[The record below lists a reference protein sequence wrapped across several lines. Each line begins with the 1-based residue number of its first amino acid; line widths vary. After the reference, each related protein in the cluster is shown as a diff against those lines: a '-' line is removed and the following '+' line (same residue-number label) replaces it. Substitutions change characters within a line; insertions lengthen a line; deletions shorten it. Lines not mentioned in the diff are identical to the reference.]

1 MLNSNNS
8 RNINNRT
15 IPLSGNSDIYLA
27 TEAIKPCSVPRNVM
41 IIGGG
46 VAGMEAARVAARRGH
61 KVELYEQK
69 GRLGGNLIVAGMPDF
84 KKECHALIHWYGSE
98 LHELN
103 VPVHLHSYIE
113 EEAILQSRA
122 DTVIIATGSTPLK
135 QAVPGFNNTFSAELV
150 LAGKKDPGKTVII
163 SGGGLVGCETAL
175 WLCNQGKQVILVEK
189 QNQILPVSHE
199 LSYSSTET
207 LKRLLPQK
215 GIIVKTDTVIS
226 HATEAGIV
234 LLSDGQA
241 TIQAADSVVTAIG
254 YQSNNA
260 LYEQLQTEV
269 KDIYLLGDAK
279 QVKNIM
285 HAVRDAYDV
294 ASQI

>member
-1 MLNSNNS
+1 MLYGNNA

-15 IPLSGNSDIYLA
+15 IPLSGNDNP
-27 TEAIKPCSVPRNVM
+27 EAIKPCSIPRHVM

-69 GRLGGNLIVAGMPDF
+69 GCLGGNLVAAGMPEF
-84 KKECHALIHWYGSE
+84 KKECHALVHWYGSE

-122 DTVIIATGSTPLK
+122 DVVIIATGSTPVK
-135 QAVPGFNNTFSAELV
+135 QPIHGFHHTFSAETV
-150 LAGKKDPGKTVII
+150 LSGKKDPGKTVIV

-175 WLCNQGKQVILVEK
+175 WLRNQGKQVVLVEK
-189 QNQILPVSHE
+189 QRQILPISRE

>member
-1 MLNSNNS
+1 MLYGNNA

-15 IPLSGNSDIYLA
+15 IPLSGNDNS
-27 TEAIKPCSVPRNVM
+27 EAIKSCSIPRHIM

-61 KVELYEQK
+61 KVDLYEQK
-69 GRLGGNLIVAGMPDF
+69 GCLGGNLVAAGMPEF
-84 KKECHALIHWYGSE
+84 KKECHALVHWYGSE

-113 EEAILQSRA
+113 EESILQSRA
-122 DTVIIATGSTPLK
+122 DVVIIATGSTPVK
-135 QAVPGFNNTFSAELV
+135 QTIPGFHHTFSAETV
-150 LAGKKDPGKTVII
+150 LSGKKDPGKTVIV

-175 WLCNQGKQVILVEK
+175 WLRNQGKQVILVEK
-189 QNQILPVSHE
+189 QSQILPISRE

-207 LKRLLPQK
+207 LKRLLPEK
-215 GIIVKTDTVIS
+215 GIVVKTDTVIS
-226 HATEAGIV
+226 HATAAGVI
-234 LLSDGQA
+234 LQSEGQ
-241 TIQAADSVVTAIG
+241 TITQSADSIITAIG
-254 YQSNNA
+254 YQSNNS
-260 LYEQLQTEV
+260 LYDNLKTEL
-269 KDIYLLGDAK
+269 KEIYLLGDAK

>member
-1 MLNSNNS
+1 MLYGNNA

-15 IPLSGNSDIYLA
+15 IPLSGNDNP
-27 TEAIKPCSVPRNVM
+27 EAIKPCNIPRHIM

-69 GRLGGNLIVAGMPDF
+69 GCLGGNLVAAGMPEF
-84 KKECHALIHWYGSE
+84 KKECHALVHWYGSE

-113 EEAILQSRA
+113 EESILQSRA
-122 DTVIIATGSTPLK
+122 DVVIIATGSTPVK
-135 QAVPGFNNTFSAELV
+135 QPIPGFHHTFSAETV
-150 LAGKKDPGKTVII
+150 LAGKKDPGKTVIV

-175 WLCNQGKQVILVEK
+175 WLRNQGKQVILVEK
-189 QNQILPVSHE
+189 QREILPISRE

-207 LKRLLPQK
+207 LKRLLPEK
-215 GIIVKTDTVIS
+215 GIVVKTDTVIS
-226 HATEAGIV
+226 HATAAGVI
-234 LLSDGQA
+234 LQSEGQ
-241 TIQAADSVVTAIG
+241 TITQSADSIITAIG
-254 YQSNNA
+254 YQSNNS
-260 LYEQLQTEV
+260 LYDNLKTEL
-269 KDIYLLGDAK
+269 KEIYLLGDAK

>member
-1 MLNSNNS
+1 MLYGNNA

-15 IPLSGNSDIYLA
+15 IPLSGNDNS
-27 TEAIKPCSVPRNVM
+27 EAIKPCSIPRHIM

-69 GRLGGNLIVAGMPDF
+69 GCLGGNLVAAGMPEF
-84 KKECHALIHWYGSE
+84 KKECHALVHWYGSE

-113 EEAILQSRA
+113 EESILQIRA
-122 DTVIIATGSTPLK
+122 DVVIIATGSTPVK
-135 QAVPGFNNTFSAELV
+135 QTIPGFHHTFSAETV
-150 LAGKKDPGKTVII
+150 LSGKKDPGKTVIV

-175 WLCNQGKQVILVEK
+175 WLRNQGKQVILVEK
-189 QNQILPVSHE
+189 QSQILPISRE

-207 LKRLLPQK
+207 LKRLLPEK
-215 GIIVKTDTVIS
+215 GIVVKTDTVIS
-226 HATEAGIV
+226 HATAAGVI
-234 LLSDGQA
+234 LQSEGQ
-241 TIQAADSVVTAIG
+241 TITQSADSIITAIG
-254 YQSNNA
+254 YQSNNS
-260 LYEQLQTEV
+260 LYDNLKTEL
-269 KDIYLLGDAK
+269 KEIYLLGDAK

>member
-1 MLNSNNS
+1 MLYGNNAQ
-8 RNINNRT
+8 NINNRT
-15 IPLSGNSDIYLA
+15 IPLSENDNP
-27 TEAIKPCSVPRNVM
+27 EAIKPCRIPRHVM

-69 GRLGGNLIVAGMPDF
+69 GCLGGNLVAAGMPEF
-84 KKECHALIHWYGSE
+84 KKECHALVHWYGSE

-113 EEAILQSRA
+113 EESILQSRA
-122 DTVIIATGSTPLK
+122 DVVLIATGSTPVK
-135 QAVPGFNNTFSAELV
+135 QTIPGFHHTFSAETV
-150 LAGKKDPGKTVII
+150 LSGKKDPGKTVIV

-175 WLCNQGKQVILVEK
+175 WLRNQGKQVILVEK
-189 QNQILPVSHE
+189 QSQILPISRE

-207 LKRLLPQK
+207 LKRLLPEK
-215 GIIVKTDTVIS
+215 GIVVKTDTVIS
-226 HATEAGIV
+226 HATAVGVILQSE
-234 LLSDGQA
+234 GQ
-241 TIQAADSVVTAIG
+241 TITQSADSIITAIG
-254 YQSNNA
+254 YQSNNS
-260 LYEQLQTEV
+260 LYDNLKTEL
-269 KDIYLLGDAK
+269 KEIYLLGDAK

>member
-1 MLNSNNS
+1 MLYGNNA

-15 IPLSGNSDIYLA
+15 IPLSGNDNP
-27 TEAIKPCSVPRNVM
+27 EAIKPCNIPRHIM

-61 KVELYEQK
+61 KVDLYEQK
-69 GRLGGNLIVAGMPDF
+69 GCLGGNLVAAGMPEF
-84 KKECHALIHWYGSE
+84 KKECHALVHWYGSE

-113 EEAILQSRA
+113 EESILQSRA
-122 DTVIIATGSTPLK
+122 DVVIIATGSTPVK
-135 QAVPGFNNTFSAELV
+135 QTIPGFHHTFSAETV
-150 LAGKKDPGKTVII
+150 LSGKKDPGKTVIV

-175 WLCNQGKQVILVEK
+175 WLRNQGKQVILVEK
-189 QNQILPVSHE
+189 QSQILPISRE

-207 LKRLLPQK
+207 LKRLLPEK
-215 GIIVKTDTVIS
+215 GIVVKTDTVIS
-226 HATEAGIV
+226 HATAAGVI
-234 LLSDGQA
+234 LQSEGQ
-241 TIQAADSVVTAIG
+241 TITQSADSIITAIG
-254 YQSNNA
+254 YQSNNS
-260 LYEQLQTEV
+260 LYDNLKTEL
-269 KDIYLLGDAK
+269 KEIYLLGDAK

>member
-1 MLNSNNS
+1 MLYGNNA

-15 IPLSGNSDIYLA
+15 IPLSGNDNP
-27 TEAIKPCSVPRNVM
+27 EAIKSCSIPRHIM

-69 GRLGGNLIVAGMPDF
+69 GCLGGNLVAAGMPEF
-84 KKECHALIHWYGSE
+84 KKECHALVHWYGSE

-122 DTVIIATGSTPLK
+122 DVVIIATGSTPVK
-135 QAVPGFNNTFSAELV
+135 QTIPGFHHTFSAETV
-150 LAGKKDPGKTVII
+150 LSGKKDPGKTVIV

-175 WLCNQGKQVILVEK
+175 WLRNQGKQVILVEK
-189 QNQILPVSHE
+189 QSQILPISRE

-207 LKRLLPQK
+207 LKRLLPEK
-215 GIIVKTDTVIS
+215 GIVVKTDTVIS
-226 HATEAGIV
+226 HATAAGVI
-234 LLSDGQA
+234 LQSEGQ
-241 TIQAADSVVTAIG
+241 TITQAADSIITAIG
-254 YQSNNA
+254 YQSNNS
-260 LYEQLQTEV
+260 LYDNLKTEL
-269 KDIYLLGDAK
+269 KEIYLLGDAK

>member
-1 MLNSNNS
+1 MLYGNNA

-15 IPLSGNSDIYLA
+15 IPLSGNDNS
-27 TEAIKPCSVPRNVM
+27 EAIKPCSIPRHVM

-69 GRLGGNLIVAGMPDF
+69 GCLGGNLVAAGMPEF
-84 KKECHALIHWYGSE
+84 KKECHALVHWYGSE

-113 EEAILQSRA
+113 EESILQSRA
-122 DTVIIATGSTPLK
+122 DVVLIATGSTPVK
-135 QAVPGFNNTFSAELV
+135 QTIPGFHHTFSAETV
-150 LAGKKDPGKTVII
+150 LSGKKDPGKKVIV

-175 WLCNQGKQVILVEK
+175 WLRNQGKQVILVEK
-189 QNQILPVSHE
+189 QSQILPISRE

-207 LKRLLPQK
+207 LKRLLPEK
-215 GIIVKTDTVIS
+215 GIVVKTDTVIS
-226 HATEAGIV
+226 HATAAGVI
-234 LLSDGQA
+234 LQSEGQ
-241 TIQAADSVVTAIG
+241 TITQSADSIITAIG
-254 YQSNNA
+254 YQSNNS
-260 LYEQLQTEV
+260 LYDNLKTEL
-269 KDIYLLGDAK
+269 KEIYLLGDAK

>member
-1 MLNSNNS
+1 MLYGNNA

-15 IPLSGNSDIYLA
+15 IPLSGNDNP
-27 TEAIKPCSVPRNVM
+27 EAIKPCNIPRHIM

-69 GRLGGNLIVAGMPDF
+69 GCLGGNLVAAGMPEF
-84 KKECHALIHWYGSE
+84 KKECHALVHWYGSE

-113 EEAILQSRA
+113 EESILQSRA
-122 DTVIIATGSTPLK
+122 DVVIIATGSTPVK
-135 QAVPGFNNTFSAELV
+135 QTIPGFHHTFSAETV
-150 LAGKKDPGKTVII
+150 LSGKKDPGKTVIV

-175 WLCNQGKQVILVEK
+175 WLRNQGKQVILVEK
-189 QNQILPVSHE
+189 QSQILPISRE

-207 LKRLLPQK
+207 LKRLLPEK
-215 GIIVKTDTVIS
+215 GIVVKTDTVIS
-226 HATEAGIV
+226 HATAAGVI
-234 LLSDGQA
+234 LQSEGQ
-241 TIQAADSVVTAIG
+241 TITQSADSIITAIG
-254 YQSNNA
+254 YQSNNS
-260 LYEQLQTEV
+260 LYDNLKTEL
-269 KDIYLLGDAK
+269 KEIYLLGDAK

>member
-1 MLNSNNS
+1 
-8 RNINNRT
+8 
-15 IPLSGNSDIYLA
+15 
-27 TEAIKPCSVPRNVM
+27 M

-61 KVELYEQK
+61 KVELYEQN
-69 GRLGGNLIVAGMPDF
+69 GSLGGNLIAAGMPDF

-103 VPVHLHSYIE
+103 VLVHLHSYIE
-113 EEAILQSRA
+113 EEAILQSSA
-122 DTVIIATGSTPLK
+122 DVVIIATGSTLVK
-135 QAVPGFNNTFSAELV
+135 QAVPGFNNTFSAETV

-175 WLCNQGKQVILVEK
+175 WLCHQGKQVILVEK
-189 QNQILPVSHE
+189 QNQILSVSHE

-226 HATEAGIV
+226 HATEAGVV
-234 LLSDGQA
+234 LLSGGQA
-241 TIQAADSVVTAIG
+241 TTQAADSVVTAIG

>member
-27 TEAIKPCSVPRNVM
+27 TEAIKPCAVPRNVM

-61 KVELYEQK
+61 KVELYEQN
-69 GRLGGNLIVAGMPDF
+69 GSLGGNLIAAGMPDF

-103 VPVHLHSYIE
+103 VLVHLHSYIE
-113 EEAILQSRA
+113 EEAILQSSA
-122 DTVIIATGSTPLK
+122 DVVIIATGSTPVK
-135 QAVPGFNNTFSAELV
+135 QAVPGFNNTFSAETV

-189 QNQILPVSHE
+189 QNQILSVSHE

-226 HATEAGIV
+226 HATEAGVV
-234 LLSDGQA
+234 LLSGGQA
-241 TIQAADSVVTAIG
+241 TTQAADSVVTAIG

>member
-1 MLNSNNS
+1 MLHRNNPQNINS
-8 RNINNRT
+8 RV
-15 IPLSGNSDIYLA
+15 IPLSGNDNP
-27 TEAIKPCSVPRNVM
+27 EAIKPCGIPRHVM

-69 GRLGGNLIVAGMPDF
+69 GCLGGNLVAAGMPEF
-84 KKECHALIHWYGSE
+84 KKECHALVHWYGSE

-122 DTVIIATGSTPLK
+122 DVVIIATGSSPVK
-135 QAVPGFNNTFSAELV
+135 QPISGFNNTFSAETV
-150 LAGKKDPGKTVII
+150 LSGKKDPGKTVIV

-175 WLCNQGKQVILVEK
+175 WLRNQGKQVILVEK
-189 QNQILPVSHE
+189 QPEILPVKRE

-207 LKRLLPQK
+207 LKSLLPAK

-226 HATEAGIV
+226 HATSAGVI
-234 LLSDGQA
+234 LQSAGK
-241 TIQAADSVVTAIG
+241 TILQMADSIITAVG
-254 YQSNNA
+254 YQSNSS
-260 LYEQLQTEV
+260 LYDNLKTEL
-269 KDIYLLGDAK
+269 KESYLLGDARE
-279 QVKNIM
+279 VKNIM

>member
-1 MLNSNNS
+1 MLYGNNA

-15 IPLSGNSDIYLA
+15 IPLSGNDNP
-27 TEAIKPCSVPRNVM
+27 EAIKPCNIPRHIM

-69 GRLGGNLIVAGMPDF
+69 GCLGGNLVAAGMPEF
-84 KKECHALIHWYGSE
+84 KKECHALVHWYGSE

-113 EEAILQSRA
+113 EESILQSRA
-122 DTVIIATGSTPLK
+122 DVVLIATGSTPVK
-135 QAVPGFNNTFSAELV
+135 QTIPGFHHTFSAETV
-150 LAGKKDPGKTVII
+150 LSGKKDPGKTVIV

-175 WLCNQGKQVILVEK
+175 WLRNQGKQVILVEK
-189 QNQILPVSHE
+189 QSQILPISRE

-207 LKRLLPQK
+207 LKRLLPEK
-215 GIIVKTDTVIS
+215 GIVVKTDTVIS
-226 HATEAGIV
+226 HATAAGVI
-234 LLSDGQA
+234 LQSEGQ
-241 TIQAADSVVTAIG
+241 TITQSADSIITAIG
-254 YQSNNA
+254 YQSNNS
-260 LYEQLQTEV
+260 LYDNLKTEL
-269 KDIYLLGDAK
+269 KEIYLLGDAK

>member
-27 TEAIKPCSVPRNVM
+27 TEAIKSCAVPRNVM

-61 KVELYEQK
+61 KVELYEQN
-69 GRLGGNLIVAGMPDF
+69 GSLGGNLIAAGMPDF

-113 EEAILQSRA
+113 EEAILQSSA
-122 DTVIIATGSTPLK
+122 DVVIIATGSTPVK
-135 QAVPGFNNTFSAELV
+135 QAVPGFNNTFSAETVLV
-150 LAGKKDPGKTVII
+150 GKKDPGKTVII

-226 HATEAGIV
+226 HATEAGVV
-234 LLSDGQA
+234 LLSGGQA
-241 TIQAADSVVTAIG
+241 TTQAADSVVTAIG

>member
-1 MLNSNNS
+1 MLYGNNA

-15 IPLSGNSDIYLA
+15 IPLSGNDNP
-27 TEAIKPCSVPRNVM
+27 EAIKPCSIPRHVM

-69 GRLGGNLIVAGMPDF
+69 GCLGGNLVAAGMPEF
-84 KKECHALIHWYGSE
+84 KKECHALVHWYGSE

-122 DTVIIATGSTPLK
+122 DVVIIATGSTPVK
-135 QAVPGFNNTFSAELV
+135 QPIHGFHHTFSAETV
-150 LAGKKDPGKTVII
+150 LSGKKDPGKTVIV

-175 WLCNQGKQVILVEK
+175 WLRNQGKQVVLVEK
-189 QNQILPVSHE
+189 QRQILPISRE

-269 KDIYLLGDAK
+269 KDIYLLGDTK

>member
-1 MLNSNNS
+1 MLYGNNAQ
-8 RNINNRT
+8 NINNRT
-15 IPLSGNSDIYLA
+15 IPLSGNDNP
-27 TEAIKPCSVPRNVM
+27 EAIKPCKIPRHIM

-69 GRLGGNLIVAGMPDF
+69 GCLGGNLVAAGMPEF
-84 KKECHALIHWYGSE
+84 KKECHALVHWYGSE

-113 EEAILQSRA
+113 EESILQSRA
-122 DTVIIATGSTPLK
+122 DVVLIATGSTPVK
-135 QAVPGFNNTFSAELV
+135 QTIPGFHHTFSAETV
-150 LAGKKDPGKTVII
+150 LSGKKDPGKTVIV

-175 WLCNQGKQVILVEK
+175 WLRNQGKQVILVEK
-189 QNQILPVSHE
+189 QSQILPISRE

-207 LKRLLPQK
+207 LKRLLPEK
-215 GIIVKTDTVIS
+215 GIVVKTDTVIS
-226 HATEAGIV
+226 HATAAGVI
-234 LLSDGQA
+234 LQSEGQ
-241 TIQAADSVVTAIG
+241 TITQSADSIITAIG
-254 YQSNNA
+254 YQSNNS
-260 LYEQLQTEV
+260 LYDNLKTEL
-269 KDIYLLGDAK
+269 KEIYLLGDAK

>member
-1 MLNSNNS
+1 MLYANNARNS
-8 RNINNRT
+8 NNRT
-15 IPLSGNSDIYLA
+15 IPLSGNDNP
-27 TEAIKPCSVPRNVM
+27 EAIKPCNIPRHIM

-69 GRLGGNLIVAGMPDF
+69 GCLGGNLVAAGMPEF
-84 KKECHALIHWYGSE
+84 KKECHALVHWYGSE

-113 EEAILQSRA
+113 EESILQSRA
-122 DTVIIATGSTPLK
+122 DVVIIATGSTPVK
-135 QAVPGFNNTFSAELV
+135 QTIPGFHHTFSAETV
-150 LAGKKDPGKTVII
+150 LSGKKDPGKTVIV

-175 WLCNQGKQVILVEK
+175 WLRNQGKQVILVEK
-189 QNQILPVSHE
+189 QSQILPISRE

-207 LKRLLPQK
+207 LKRLLPEK
-215 GIIVKTDTVIS
+215 GIVVKTDTVIS
-226 HATEAGIV
+226 HATAAGVI
-234 LLSDGQA
+234 LQSEGQ
-241 TIQAADSVVTAIG
+241 TITQAADSIITAIG
-254 YQSNNA
+254 YQSNNS
-260 LYEQLQTEV
+260 LYDNLKTEL
-269 KDIYLLGDAK
+269 KEIYLLGDAK

>member
-1 MLNSNNS
+1 MLYGNNA

-15 IPLSGNSDIYLA
+15 IPLSGNDNP
-27 TEAIKPCSVPRNVM
+27 EAIKPCNIPRHIM

-61 KVELYEQK
+61 KVDLYEQK
-69 GRLGGNLIVAGMPDF
+69 GCLGGNLVAAGMPEF
-84 KKECHALIHWYGSE
+84 KKECHALVHWYGSE

-113 EEAILQSRA
+113 EESILQSRA
-122 DTVIIATGSTPLK
+122 DVVIIATGSTPVK
-135 QAVPGFNNTFSAELV
+135 QTIPGFHHTFSAETV
-150 LAGKKDPGKTVII
+150 LSGKKDPGKTVIV

-175 WLCNQGKQVILVEK
+175 WLRNQGKQVILVEK
-189 QNQILPVSHE
+189 QSQILPISRE

-207 LKRLLPQK
+207 LKRLLPEK
-215 GIIVKTDTVIS
+215 GIVVKTDTVIS
-226 HATEAGIV
+226 HATAAGVI
-234 LLSDGQA
+234 LQSEGQ
-241 TIQAADSVVTAIG
+241 TITQAADSIITAIG
-254 YQSNNA
+254 YQSNNS
-260 LYEQLQTEV
+260 LYDNLKTEL
-269 KDIYLLGDAK
+269 KEIYLLGDAK

>member
-1 MLNSNNS
+1 MLYGNNA

-15 IPLSGNSDIYLA
+15 IPLSGNDNS
-27 TEAIKPCSVPRNVM
+27 EAIKPCSIPRHIM

-69 GRLGGNLIVAGMPDF
+69 GCLGGNLVAAGMPEF
-84 KKECHALIHWYGSE
+84 KKECHALVHWYGSE

-122 DTVIIATGSTPLK
+122 DVVIIATGSTPVK
-135 QAVPGFNNTFSAELV
+135 QPIHGFHHTFSAETV
-150 LAGKKDPGKTVII
+150 LSGKKDPGKTVIV

-175 WLCNQGKQVILVEK
+175 WLRNQGKQVVLVEK
-189 QNQILPVSHE
+189 QRQILPISRE

-226 HATEAGIV
+226 HATEAGVV
-234 LLSDGQA
+234 LLSGGQA
-241 TIQAADSVVTAIG
+241 TTQAADSVVTAIG

-269 KDIYLLGDAK
+269 KDIYLLGDAR

-285 HAVRDAYDV
+285 YAVRDAYDV

>member
-1 MLNSNNS
+1 MLYGNNA

-15 IPLSGNSDIYLA
+15 IPLSGNDNP
-27 TEAIKPCSVPRNVM
+27 EAIKPCNIPRHIM

-69 GRLGGNLIVAGMPDF
+69 GCLAGILVAAGMPEF
-84 KKECHALIHWYGSE
+84 KKECHALVHWYGSE

-113 EEAILQSRA
+113 EESILQSRA
-122 DTVIIATGSTPLK
+122 DVVIIATGSTPVK
-135 QAVPGFNNTFSAELV
+135 QTIPGFHHTFSAETV
-150 LAGKKDPGKTVII
+150 LSGKKDPGKTVIV

-175 WLCNQGKQVILVEK
+175 WLRNQGKQVILVEK
-189 QNQILPVSHE
+189 QSQILPISRE

-207 LKRLLPQK
+207 LKRLLPEK
-215 GIIVKTDTVIS
+215 GIVVKTDTVIS
-226 HATEAGIV
+226 HATAAGVI
-234 LLSDGQA
+234 LQSEGQ
-241 TIQAADSVVTAIG
+241 TITQSADSIITAIG
-254 YQSNNA
+254 YQSNNS
-260 LYEQLQTEV
+260 LYDNLKTEL
-269 KDIYLLGDAK
+269 KEIYLLGDAK

>member
-1 MLNSNNS
+1 MLYGNNA

-15 IPLSGNSDIYLA
+15 ISLSGNDNS
-27 TEAIKPCSVPRNVM
+27 EAIKPCSIPRHVM

-69 GRLGGNLIVAGMPDF
+69 GCLGGNLVAAGMPEF
-84 KKECHALIHWYGSE
+84 KKECHALVHWYGSE

-113 EEAILQSRA
+113 EESILQSRA
-122 DTVIIATGSTPLK
+122 DVVIIATGSTPVK
-135 QAVPGFNNTFSAELV
+135 QTIPGFHHTFSAETV
-150 LAGKKDPGKTVII
+150 LSGKKDPGKTVIV

-175 WLCNQGKQVILVEK
+175 WLRNQGKQVILVEK
-189 QNQILPVSHE
+189 QSQILPISRE

-207 LKRLLPQK
+207 LKRLLPEK
-215 GIIVKTDTVIS
+215 GIVVKTDTVIS
-226 HATEAGIV
+226 HATAAGVI
-234 LLSDGQA
+234 LQSEGQ
-241 TIQAADSVVTAIG
+241 TITQSADSIITAIG
-254 YQSNNA
+254 YQSNNS
-260 LYEQLQTEV
+260 LYANLKTEL
-269 KDIYLLGDAK
+269 KEIYLLGDAK

>member
-1 MLNSNNS
+1 MLYGNNA

-15 IPLSGNSDIYLA
+15 IPLSGNDNS
-27 TEAIKPCSVPRNVM
+27 EAIKSCSIPRHIM

-61 KVELYEQK
+61 KVDLYEQK
-69 GRLGGNLIVAGMPDF
+69 GCLGGNLVAAGMPEF
-84 KKECHALIHWYGSE
+84 KKECHALVHWYGSE

-113 EEAILQSRA
+113 EESILQSRA
-122 DTVIIATGSTPLK
+122 DVVLIATGSTPVK
-135 QAVPGFNNTFSAELV
+135 QTIPGFHHTFSAETV
-150 LAGKKDPGKTVII
+150 LSGKKDPGKTVIV

-175 WLCNQGKQVILVEK
+175 WLRNQGKQVILVEK
-189 QNQILPVSHE
+189 QSQILPISRE

-207 LKRLLPQK
+207 LKRLLPEK
-215 GIIVKTDTVIS
+215 GIVVKTDTVIS
-226 HATEAGIV
+226 HATAAGVI
-234 LLSDGQA
+234 LQSEGQ
-241 TIQAADSVVTAIG
+241 TITQSADSIITAIG
-254 YQSNNA
+254 YQSNNS
-260 LYEQLQTEV
+260 LYDNLKTEL
-269 KDIYLLGDAK
+269 KEIYLLGDAK

>member
-1 MLNSNNS
+1 MLYGNNA

-15 IPLSGNSDIYLA
+15 IPLSGNDNP
-27 TEAIKPCSVPRNVM
+27 EAIKPCSIPRHVM

-69 GRLGGNLIVAGMPDF
+69 GCLGGNLVAAGMPEF
-84 KKECHALIHWYGSE
+84 KKECHALVHWYGSE

-122 DTVIIATGSTPLK
+122 DVVIIATGSTPVK
-135 QAVPGFNNTFSAELV
+135 QPIHGFHHTFSAETV
-150 LAGKKDPGKTVII
+150 LSGKKDPGKTVIV

-175 WLCNQGKQVILVEK
+175 WLRNQGKQVILVEK
-189 QNQILPVSHE
+189 QSQILPISRE
-199 LSYSSTET
+199 LSYSSTDT
-207 LKRLLPQK
+207 LKRLLPEK
-215 GIIVKTDTVIS
+215 GIVVKTDTVIS
-226 HATEAGIV
+226 HATVAGVI
-234 LLSDGQA
+234 LQSKGQ
-241 TIQAADSVVTAIG
+241 TITQSADSIITAIG
-254 YQSNNA
+254 YQSNNS
-260 LYEQLQTEV
+260 LYDNLKTELKEV
-269 KDIYLLGDAK
+269 YLLGDAK

>member
-1 MLNSNNS
+1 MLYGNNA

-15 IPLSGNSDIYLA
+15 IPLSGKDNP
-27 TEAIKPCSVPRNVM
+27 EAIKPCSTPRHVM

-69 GRLGGNLIVAGMPDF
+69 GCLGGNLVAAGMPEF
-84 KKECHALIHWYGSE
+84 KKECHALVHWYGSE

-113 EEAILQSRA
+113 EESILQSRA
-122 DTVIIATGSTPLK
+122 DVVIIATGSTPVK
-135 QAVPGFNNTFSAELV
+135 QTIPGFQHTFSAEMV
-150 LAGKKDPGKTVII
+150 LSGKKNPGKTVIV

-175 WLCNQGKQVILVEK
+175 WLRNQGKQVILVEK
-189 QNQILPVSHE
+189 QRQILPVSRE

-207 LKRLLPQK
+207 LKRLLPEK
-215 GIIVKTDTVIS
+215 GIVVKTDTVIS
-226 HATEAGIV
+226 HATAAGVI
-234 LLSDGQA
+234 LQSDGQ
-241 TIQAADSVVTAIG
+241 TITQSADSIITAIG
-254 YQSNNA
+254 YQSNNS
-260 LYEQLQTEV
+260 LYDNLKTEL
-269 KDIYLLGDAK
+269 KEIYLLGDAK

>member
-1 MLNSNNS
+1 MLYGNNA

-15 IPLSGNSDIYLA
+15 IPLSGNDNS
-27 TEAIKPCSVPRNVM
+27 EAIKPCSIPRHIM

-69 GRLGGNLIVAGMPDF
+69 GCLGGNLVAAGMPEF
-84 KKECHALIHWYGSE
+84 KKECHALVHWYGSE

-113 EEAILQSRA
+113 EESILQSRA
-122 DTVIIATGSTPLK
+122 DVVIIATGSTPVK
-135 QAVPGFNNTFSAELV
+135 QTIPGFHHTFSAETV
-150 LAGKKDPGKTVII
+150 LSGKKDPGKTVIV

-175 WLCNQGKQVILVEK
+175 WLRNQGKQVILVEK
-189 QNQILPVSHE
+189 QSQILPISRE

-207 LKRLLPQK
+207 LKRLLPEK
-215 GIIVKTDTVIS
+215 GIVVKTDTVIS
-226 HATEAGIV
+226 HATAAGVI
-234 LLSDGQA
+234 LQSEGQ
-241 TIQAADSVVTAIG
+241 TITQAADSIITAIG
-254 YQSNNA
+254 YQSNNS
-260 LYEQLQTEV
+260 LYDNLKTEL
-269 KDIYLLGDAK
+269 KEIYLLGDAK